1 MNLLAHIKVNID
13 IILTK
18 QQYNILII
26 FNYLLMAKVRKYGW
40 VCQPFFGG
48 IDIHHH
54 MRLYFCVELLK
65 GEQCAGTNDLGGWVA
80 DVEVQRAVAGEGSR
94 RGP

>member
-26 FNYLLMAKVRKYGW
+26 FNYLLMAKVRKYG
-40 VCQPFFGG
+40 
-48 IDIHHH
+48 
-54 MRLYFCVELLK
+54 
-65 GEQCAGTNDLGGWVA
+65 
-80 DVEVQRAVAGEGSR
+80 
-94 RGP
+94 

>member
-26 FNYLLMAKVRKYGW
+26 FNYLLMAKDFAVNWRSIKYYIYTHGFYSILSLW
-40 VCQPFFGG
+40 TECGQVGNLLIPRIWAG
-48 IDIHHH
+48 I
-54 MRLYFCVELLK
+54 
-65 GEQCAGTNDLGGWVA
+65 
-80 DVEVQRAVAGEGSR
+80 EGVY
-94 RGP
+94 GI